1 MEKYVIKDE
10 KSEPL
15 KLGQFY
21 SLVNNKHI
29 NAYGE
34 VGANNIV
41 SNVIETY
48 ENIQKQFNDPLKNN
62 NVLLVGKVQSGKT
75 SNLELLTAIAFDNG
89 YNILVMYGGYDK
101 SLLAQTTDR
110 FRKTFDVP
118 EQIEYS
124 DKYPAVFTTDDSNQL
139 ADIDDDIV
147 AEMLECKQPIIF
159 ISMKRPVAMRKINKV
174 LQELDKSKFK
184 AFIIDDEGDQASL
197 NIAKNK
203 KEDASKTYAEIVKL
217 KGILNN
223 PVYLSVTATPHA
235 NIFLDDWSAL
245 RPDNVRLIQPGIG
258 YDGADVYN
266 LEENNL
272 IQIIP
277 TEDVLLLED
286 GGVPPSLWDAI
297 HYFIVASAIKQFEKT
312 HSKSNY
318 SDMII
323 HSFREVDN
331 HSNLY
336 RKINSKIELYKD
348 IVRNKDKEG
357 LTTIYKK
364 LKNIY
369 ESKLFTNELRSK
381 INFDQ
386 IFEIIKIVIKNIK
399 IILKNSLGKETQ
411 SNESLKYHKIYI
423 GGDLLQR
430 GLTFSNLITTYF
442 TRWSKDGGNMDT
454 NMQRAR
460 WFGYREKYIDL
471 CKVFTTSGIAQEFS
485 TLGEV
490 ETDLWDQ
497 FSEIENNQ
505 MEISDILIQT
515 ENTRQRPTSKNKAS
529 YEKVIFKNR
538 WIKQRYIVSDKN
550 QIEINNSLLN
560 GIIKN
565 SKFTDTSVG
574 NKSGEKTGSYCVFDN
589 KSLVTL
595 VNHIQTVFD
604 MEPFQRSAVKELI
617 SGQDVIII
625 LMNSSNK
632 NGVRMRTVYPNSNKI
647 KALMQGADNKDKSKV
662 VYEGDS
668 FVIIDKNK
676 INIQI
681 HKVIPKIDGEEKEE
695 LIQYMF
701 AIYVPKEKTYYVKR

>member
-10 KSEPL
+10 KNEPL
-15 KLGQFY
+15 KLGRFY
-21 SLVNNKHI
+21 ALVNNKHI

-258 YDGADVYN
+258 YDGADVYS

-277 TEDVLLLED
+277 TEDVMLLED
-286 GGVPPSLWDAI
+286 GGIPPSLWDAI

-312 HSKSNY
+312 YSKSNY

-336 RKINSKIELYKD
+336 RIINSKIELYKD
-348 IVRNKDKEG
+348 SVRNKDKEG
-357 LTTIYKK
+357 LTTI
-364 LKNIY
+364 
-369 ESKLFTNELRSK
+369 
-381 INFDQ
+381 
-386 IFEIIKIVIKNIK
+386 
-399 IILKNSLGKETQ
+399 
-411 SNESLKYHKIYI
+411 
-423 GGDLLQR
+423 
-430 GLTFSNLITTYF
+430 
-442 TRWSKDGGNMDT
+442 
-454 NMQRAR
+454 
-460 WFGYREKYIDL
+460 
-471 CKVFTTSGIAQEFS
+471 
-485 TLGEV
+485 
-490 ETDLWDQ
+490 
-497 FSEIENNQ
+497 
-505 MEISDILIQT
+505 
-515 ENTRQRPTSKNKAS
+515 
-529 YEKVIFKNR
+529 
-538 WIKQRYIVSDKN
+538 
-550 QIEINNSLLN
+550 
-560 GIIKN
+560 
-565 SKFTDTSVG
+565 
-574 NKSGEKTGSYCVFDN
+574 
-589 KSLVTL
+589 
-595 VNHIQTVFD
+595 
-604 MEPFQRSAVKELI
+604 
-617 SGQDVIII
+617 
-625 LMNSSNK
+625 
-632 NGVRMRTVYPNSNKI
+632 
-647 KALMQGADNKDKSKV
+647 
-662 VYEGDS
+662 
-668 FVIIDKNK
+668 
-676 INIQI
+676 
-681 HKVIPKIDGEEKEE
+681 
-695 LIQYMF
+695 
-701 AIYVPKEKTYYVKR
+701 